1 MWSQPKI
8 SMFVHAVVAT
18 ALLIAYFAGP
28 TGGVREQH
36 PDWCRTG
43 LTALLPV
50 AALNYLAAGFHLVR
64 WLR

>member
-8 SMFVHAVVAT
+8 SMFVHGLVAT
-18 ALLIAYFAGP
+18 GLIIAYFAAA
-28 TGGVREQH
+28 TSGVRAQH
-36 PDWCRTG
+36 PDWYRTG
-43 LTALLPV
+43 LTVLLPV

>member
-1 MWSQPKI
+1 MWSQPKV

-18 ALLIAYFAGP
+18 GLLIGYFAVV

-36 PDWCRTG
+36 PDWYRTG